1 MNHTE
6 IRVVTGPANYFSHA
20 GSLGRLTDFF
30 TPEQLS
36 HAVWVF
42 GERAIAAARPYL
54 PEAFERAGAKHLQ
67 FTGHC
72 SERHVAQL
80 AHACNDD
87 RQVVIGVGGGAL
99 LDTAKALAR
108 RLALPFVAIPTIA
121 ATCAAWT
128 PLSVWYND
136 AGQALQFEIFD
147 DANFLVLVEP
157 RIILQAP
164 DDYLL
169 AGIGDT
175 LAKWYEAVVLAP
187 QPETLPLTVRLG
199 INSAC
204 AIRDLL
210 LTSSEQA
217 LADKQQRRLTQAFC
231 DVVDAIIAG
240 GGMVGG
246 LGERY
251 TRVAAAHAVH
261 NGLTVLPQT
270 EKFLH
275 GTKVA
280 YGILVQSALLG
291 QDDVLA
297 QLIAAY
303 RRFHLPARL
312 SELEVDIHNTA
323 EIDRVIAHTLRPV
336 ESIHYLLVTLRLSG
350 LATLSSNARR
360 LFHHSAHPA
369 ARGKILHRSSASDPD
384 ALCAYVPH
392 SCRSLA
398 RQSSFLRPVPDIFR
412 LSKAYRT
419 SLSPV
424 IQMPSPYSGEGY

>member
-87 RQVVIGVGGGAL
+87 RQVVIGV
-99 LDTAKALAR
+99 
-108 RLALPFVAIPTIA
+108 
-121 ATCAAWT
+121 
-128 PLSVWYND
+128 
-136 AGQALQFEIFD
+136 
-147 DANFLVLVEP
+147 
-157 RIILQAP
+157 
-164 DDYLL
+164 
-169 AGIGDT
+169 GDT

-336 ESIHYLLVTLRLSG
+336 ESIHYLPVTLTPD
-350 LATLSSNARR
+350 TLR
-360 LFHHSAHPA
+360 A
-369 ARGKILHRSSASDPD
+369 AFEK
-384 ALCAYVPH
+384 VE
-392 SCRSLA
+392 
-398 RQSSFLRPVPDIFR
+398 FFR
-412 LSKAYRT
+412 
-419 SLSPV
+419 
-424 IQMPSPYSGEGY
+424 I

>member
-20 GSLGRLTDFF
+20 GSLERLTDFF

-36 HAVWVF
+36 HAVWVY

-54 PEAFERAGAKHLQ
+54 PEAFERAGAKHLP

-199 INSAC
+199 LTARALF
-204 AIRDLL
+204 AISCW
-210 LTSSEQA
+210 T
-217 LADKQQRRLTQAFC
+217 
-231 DVVDAIIAG
+231 
-240 GGMVGG
+240 
-246 LGERY
+246 
-251 TRVAAAHAVH
+251 AANKH
-261 NGLTVLPQT
+261 
-270 EKFLH
+270 
-275 GTKVA
+275 
-280 YGILVQSALLG
+280 
-291 QDDVLA
+291 
-297 QLIAAY
+297 
-303 RRFHLPARL
+303 
-312 SELEVDIHNTA
+312 
-323 EIDRVIAHTLRPV
+323 
-336 ESIHYLLVTLRLSG
+336 
-350 LATLSSNARR
+350 
-360 LFHHSAHPA
+360 
-369 ARGKILHRSSASDPD
+369 
-384 ALCAYVPH
+384 
-392 SCRSLA
+392 
-398 RQSSFLRPVPDIFR
+398 
-412 LSKAYRT
+412 
-419 SLSPV
+419 
-424 IQMPSPYSGEGY
+424 

>member
-20 GSLGRLTDFF
+20 GSLERLTDFF

-36 HAVWVF
+36 HAVWVY

-187 QPETLPLTVRLG
+187 HPETLPLTVRLG

-261 NGLTVLPQT
+261 NGLTVLPLA
-270 EKFLH
+270 EKFFIGHRRLIRMRYAH
-275 GTKVA
+275 MFHIVVVVWHANHHFCGLSQIFSGFRKRIEHRCHLSSKRPLL
-280 YGILVQSALLG
+280 ILERAIDEKRLVRAFRLRH
-291 QDDVLA
+291 D
-297 QLIAAY
+297 LIHIFRHRLI
-303 RRFHLPARL
+303 RRFIRRRFINLQ
-312 SELEVDIHNTA
+312 
-323 EIDRVIAHTLRPV
+323 
-336 ESIHYLLVTLRLSG
+336 SG
-350 LATLSSNARR
+350 QRR
-360 LFHHSAHPA
+360 LNREDRQHHDHHHKED
-369 ARGKILHRSSASDPD
+369 G
-384 ALCAYVPH
+384 
-392 SCRSLA
+392 
-398 RQSSFLRPVPDIFR
+398 
-412 LSKAYRT
+412 
-419 SLSPV
+419 
-424 IQMPSPYSGEGY
+424 